1 MDVINR
7 IRSLCTPALIFFV
20 ISVIS
25 LMLMILDNI
34 ENTHSYCFGNV
45 SCNVA
50 NTSMIFMIKIV
61 FVVAWT
67 WFLDILCCR
76 GYENLSWFILLLP
89 YIFLLIVMMFVASEI
104 KHTSKLNEASVAI
117 QIQGNNDAF
126 GGMMRF

>member
-1 MDVINR
+1 
-7 IRSLCTPALIFFV
+7 
-20 ISVIS
+20 
-25 LMLMILDNI
+25 
-34 ENTHSYCFGNV
+34 
-45 SCNVA
+45 
-50 NTSMIFMIKIV
+50 MIFMVKIV

>member
-1 MDVINR
+1 
-7 IRSLCTPALIFFV
+7 
-20 ISVIS
+20 
-25 LMLMILDNI
+25 MILDNI